1 MTNRFFT
8 QEKRHHI
15 LVIGD
20 VMVDSY
26 IRGNVSRISP
36 EAPVPILDVM
46 LREYRLGGAANVAL
60 NLKKLGCEVTLC
72 AIIGNDAHGED
83 FLQLMREEELDTQGI
98 LRSSERRTTI
108 KHRIIGNRN
117 QMLRIDEEDNFLLTE
132 TENELFLTSIK
143 KIINREKISAI
154 IFEDYDKGLL
164 SKKSISTIME
174 MAEEKGIITATDPKK
189 RNFFHY
195 SGVTLFKPNLKE
207 FCDANNLK
215 MEPFSLPYFQQYA
228 AQFAEEQKF
237 QFLLITLSDKG
248 LLLYNRCTQ
257 KFIHIPA
264 QLIKVSDV
272 SGAGDTVISVATLC
286 LLHQLDD
293 QKLAY
298 IANLAGSIV
307 CQYPGVVPIDMQL
320 LQQELEKSNFSTIK
334 EPSPR
339 FESSKG

>member
-8 QEKRHHI
+8 QENNHHI

-26 IRGNVSRISP
+26 IKGQVSRISP
-36 EAPVPILDVM
+36 EAPVPILDVT
-46 LREYRLGGAANVAL
+46 LREFRLGGAANVAL
-60 NLKKLGCEVTLC
+60 NLKKLGCKVTLC
-72 AIIGNDAHGED
+72 AIIGNDTHGVD
-83 FLQLMREEELDTQGI
+83 LLQLMHDEELDTQGI

-132 TENELFLTSIK
+132 NENEQFIASLS
-143 KIINREKISAI
+143 KIINEEKIAAI

-164 SKKSISTIME
+164 SEKTISTIIK
-174 MAEEKGIITATDPKK
+174 MAEEKGILTATDPKK

-195 SGVTLFKPNLKE
+195 AGVTLFKPNLKE

-215 MEPFSLPYFQQYA
+215 IEPFSLPQLQQYA
-228 AQFAEEQKF
+228 AQFAEKQKF
-237 QFLLITLSDKG
+237 QILLITLSDKG
-248 LLLYNRCTQ
+248 LLLYNRNTK

-286 LLHQLDD
+286 LLHQLCDYE
-293 QKLAY
+293 LAY

-307 CQYPGVVPIDMQL
+307 CQYPGVVPIDIQL

-334 EPSPR
+334 EQ
-339 FESSKG
+339 

>member
-8 QEKRHHI
+8 QENNHHI

-26 IRGNVSRISP
+26 IKGQVSRISP
-36 EAPVPILDVM
+36 EAPVPILDVT
-46 LREYRLGGAANVAL
+46 LREFRLGGAANVAL
-60 NLKKLGCEVTLC
+60 NLKKLGCKVTLC
-72 AIIGNDAHGED
+72 AIIGNDTHGD
-83 FLQLMREEELDTQGI
+83 DLLQLMHDEELDTQGI

-132 TENELFLTSIK
+132 NENEQFIASLS
-143 KIINREKISAI
+143 KIINEEKIAAI

-164 SKKSISTIME
+164 SEKTISSIIK
-174 MAEEKGIITATDPKK
+174 MAEEKGILTATDPKK

-195 SGVTLFKPNLKE
+195 AGVTLFKPNLKE

-215 MEPFSLPYFQQYA
+215 IEPFSLPQLQQYA
-228 AQFAEEQKF
+228 AQFAEKQKF
-237 QFLLITLSDKG
+237 QISLITLSDKG
-248 LLLYNRCTQ
+248 LLLYNRNTK

-286 LLHQLDD
+286 LLHQLCDYE
-293 QKLAY
+293 LAY

-307 CQYPGVVPIDMQL
+307 CQYPGVVPIDIQL

-334 EPSPR
+334 EQ
-339 FESSKG
+339 

>member
-1 MTNRFFT
+1 MTNQFFT
-8 QEKRHHI
+8 QENSHHI

-26 IRGNVSRISP
+26 IKGQVSRISP
-36 EAPVPILDVM
+36 EAPVPILDVT
-46 LREYRLGGAANVAL
+46 LREFRLGGAANVAL
-60 NLKKLGCEVTLC
+60 NLKKLGCKVTLC
-72 AIIGNDAHGED
+72 AIIGNDAHGD
-83 FLQLMREEELDTQGI
+83 DLLQLMHKEKLDTQGI

-132 TENELFLTSIK
+132 NENEQFIASLS
-143 KIINREKISAI
+143 KIINEEKIAAI

-164 SKKSISTIME
+164 SEKTISTIIK
-174 MAEEKGIITATDPKK
+174 MAEEKEIITATDPKK

-195 SGVTLFKPNLKE
+195 AGVTLFKPNLKE

-215 MEPFSLPYFQQYA
+215 IEPFSLPQLQQQA
-228 AQFAEEQKF
+228 AQFAEEQRF

-248 LLLYNRCTQ
+248 LLLYSRSTQ

-293 QKLAY
+293 QALAY

-320 LQQELEKSNFSTIK
+320 LQQELEKSKFFTIK
-334 EPSPR
+334 EQ
-339 FESSKG
+339 

>member
-8 QEKRHHI
+8 QENNHHI

-26 IRGNVSRISP
+26 IKGQVSRISP
-36 EAPVPILDVM
+36 EAPVPILDVT
-46 LREYRLGGAANVAL
+46 LREFRLGGAANVAL
-60 NLKKLGCEVTLC
+60 NLKKLGCKVTLC
-72 AIIGNDAHGED
+72 AIIGNDTHGVD
-83 FLQLMREEELDTQGI
+83 LLQLMHDEELDTQGI

-132 TENELFLTSIK
+132 NENEQFIASLS
-143 KIINREKISAI
+143 KIINEEKIAAI

-164 SKKSISTIME
+164 SEKTISSIIK
-174 MAEEKGIITATDPKK
+174 MAEEKGILTATDPKK

-195 SGVTLFKPNLKE
+195 AGVTLFKPNLKE

-215 MEPFSLPYFQQYA
+215 IEPFSLPQLQQYA
-228 AQFAEEQKF
+228 AQFAEKQKF
-237 QFLLITLSDKG
+237 QILLITLSDKG
-248 LLLYNRCTQ
+248 LLLYNRNTK

-286 LLHQLDD
+286 LLHQLCDYE
-293 QKLAY
+293 LAY

-307 CQYPGVVPIDMQL
+307 CQYPGVVPIDIQL

-334 EPSPR
+334 EQ
-339 FESSKG
+339 